1 MKDKKLK
8 KVKKLILGLDIDD
21 ESKNK
26 INDILNSVDE
36 KGEEIEDEVDEEV
49 VEETQEKPEEVA
61 SPEGDGKSEDEVPEP
76 VDPLAPES
84 EGDEEVPP
92 TSEPPAE
99 EVPPVEDTPLPEGMD
114 RVDPSQIGNEVPP
127 VPNTDEPVPNPVTPD
142 TPNVDYEQKIK
153 EQNDLIEAQKVRID
167 SLEEALKKAG
177 ILTDSG
183 ETNQV
188 GVDDNQA
195 PANDPLDDPVERVL
209 KEINGKR

>member
-8 KVKKLILGLDIDD
+8 KVKKQILGLDIDD

-26 INDILNSVDE
+26 IFDILNSVDE
-36 KGEEIEDEVDEEV
+36 KGDDIEDEVDEEV
-49 VEETQEKPEEVA
+49 VEETQEKPEEDA
-61 SPEGDGKSEDEVPEP
+61 SPEGDGKSEDEIPEP

-92 TSEPPAE
+92 TAE

-153 EQNDLIEAQKVRID
+153 EQNDLIEAQKKRID

-209 KEINGKR
+209 KEINGRR

>member
-36 KGEEIEDEVDEEV
+36 KGEDIEDEVDEEV
-49 VEETQEKPEEVA
+49 VEENQEKPEEVA
-61 SPEGDGKSEDEVPEP
+61 SPEGDGKSEDEIPEP

-92 TSEPPAE
+92 SAE
-99 EVPPVEDTPLPEGMD
+99 EVPPVEDTPLPEGMN
-114 RVDPSQIGNEVPP
+114 RIDPSQIGNEVPP

-153 EQNDLIEAQKVRID
+153 EQNDLIEAQKKRID

-209 KEINGKR
+209 KEINGRR

>member
-36 KGEEIEDEVDEEV
+36 KGEDIEDEVDEEV

-61 SPEGDGKSEDEVPEP
+61 SPEGDGKSEDEIPEP

-92 TSEPPAE
+92 TTE
-99 EVPPVEDTPLPEGMD
+99 EVPPVEDTPLPEGMN
-114 RVDPSQIGNEVPP
+114 RIDPSQIGNEVPP

-153 EQNDLIEAQKVRID
+153 EQNDLIEAQKKRID

-209 KEINGKR
+209 KEINGKNR

>member
-1 MKDKKLK
+1 MDKKLK
-8 KVKKLILGLDIDD
+8 RLKKELSKLGLDEEKQKEILDIINSDDDVEDD
-21 ESKNK
+21 EA
-26 INDILNSVDE
+26 
-36 KGEEIEDEVDEEV
+36 EIVEEEV
-49 VEETQEKPEEVA
+49 EKVEPEEDA
-61 SPEGDGKSEDEVPEP
+61 SPEGDGKSEDEISEP

-92 TSEPPAE
+92 TTE

-153 EQNDLIEAQKVRID
+153 EQNDLIEAQKKRID

-209 KEINGKR
+209 KEINGRR

>member
-8 KVKKLILGLDIDD
+8 KVKKLVLGLDIDD

-26 INDILNSVDE
+26 INDILDSVDE
-36 KGEEIEDEVDEEV
+36 KGEDIEDEVDEEV

-61 SPEGDGKSEDEVPEP
+61 SPEGDGKSEDEIPEP

-92 TSEPPAE
+92 TTE
-99 EVPPVEDTPLPEGMD
+99 EVPPVEDTPLPEGMN
-114 RVDPSQIGNEVPP
+114 RIDPSQIGNEVPP

-142 TPNVDYEQKIK
+142 VPNVDYEQKIK
-153 EQNDLIEAQKVRID
+153 EQNDLIEAQKKRID

-209 KEINGKR
+209 KEINGGR

>member
-8 KVKKLILGLDIDD
+8 KVKKQILGLDIDD

-26 INDILNSVDE
+26 IFGILDSVDE
-36 KGEEIEDEVDEEV
+36 KGDDIEDEVDEEV

-61 SPEGDGKSEDEVPEP
+61 SPEGDGKSEDEIPEP

-84 EGDEEVPP
+84 EGDEEI
-92 TSEPPAE
+92 PPATE
-99 EVPPVEDTPLPEGMD
+99 EVPPVEDTPLPEGMN
-114 RVDPSQIGNEVPP
+114 RIDPSQIGNEVPP

-153 EQNDLIEAQKVRID
+153 EQNDLIEAQKKRID

-209 KEINGKR
+209 KEINGKNR

>member
-8 KVKKLILGLDIDD
+8 KLKKELSKLGLDEEKQKEILDIINSDD
-21 ESKNK
+21 E
-26 INDILNSVDE
+26 DV
-36 KGEEIEDEVDEEV
+36 EEDNAEIVEEEV
-49 VEETQEKPEEVA
+49 KVPEEVA
-61 SPEGDGKSEDEVPEP
+61 SPEGDGKSEDEIPEP

-92 TSEPPAE
+92 TVK

-114 RVDPSQIGNEVPP
+114 RVDPSQIGNEVSP

-153 EQNDLIEAQKVRID
+153 EQNDLIEAQKKRID

-209 KEINGKR
+209 KEINGRR

>member
-8 KVKKLILGLDIDD
+8 KVKKLVLGLDIDD

-26 INDILNSVDE
+26 INDILDSVDE
-36 KGEEIEDEVDEEV
+36 KGEDIEDEVD

-61 SPEGDGKSEDEVPEP
+61 SPEGDGKSEDEIPEP

-92 TSEPPAE
+92 TTE
-99 EVPPVEDTPLPEGMD
+99 EVPPVEDTPLPKGME
-114 RVDPSQIGNEVPP
+114 RIDPSQIGNEVPS

-142 TPNVDYEQKIK
+142 VPNVDYEQKIK
-153 EQNDLIEAQKVRID
+153 EQNDLIEAQKKRID

-209 KEINGKR
+209 KEINGRR

>member
-8 KVKKLILGLDIDD
+8 KLKKELSKLGLDEEKQKEILDIINSDD
-21 ESKNK
+21 E
-26 INDILNSVDE
+26 DV
-36 KGEEIEDEVDEEV
+36 EEDNAEIVEEEV
-49 VEETQEKPEEVA
+49 KVPEEDA

-92 TSEPPAE
+92 TAE

-153 EQNDLIEAQKVRID
+153 EQNDLIEAQKKRID

-209 KEINGKR
+209 KEINGRR

>member
-26 INDILNSVDE
+26 INDILDSVDE
-36 KGEEIEDEVDEEV
+36 KGEDIEDEVDEEV

-61 SPEGDGKSEDEVPEP
+61 SPEGDGKSEDEIPEP

-92 TSEPPAE
+92 TTE
-99 EVPPVEDTPLPEGMD
+99 EVPPVEDTPLPEGMN
-114 RVDPSQIGNEVPP
+114 RIDPSQIGNEVPP

-153 EQNDLIEAQKVRID
+153 EQNDLIEAQKKRID

-209 KEINGKR
+209 KEINGKNR

>member
-8 KVKKLILGLDIDD
+8 KLKKELSKLGLDEEKQKEILDIINSDD
-21 ESKNK
+21 E
-26 INDILNSVDE
+26 D
-36 KGEEIEDEVDEEV
+36 
-49 VEETQEKPEEVA
+49 VEENDAEIVEKEVKVEPEEDA
-61 SPEGDGKSEDEVPEP
+61 SPEGDGKSEDEIPEP

-92 TSEPPAE
+92 TTE

-153 EQNDLIEAQKVRID
+153 EQNDLIEAQKKRID

-209 KEINGKR
+209 KEINGRR

>member
-8 KVKKLILGLDIDD
+8 KVKKQILGLDIDD

-26 INDILNSVDE
+26 IFGILDSVDE
-36 KGEEIEDEVDEEV
+36 KGDDIEDEVDEEV

-61 SPEGDGKSEDEVPEP
+61 SPEGDGKSEDEIPEP
-76 VDPLAPES
+76 VDPLAPKS
-84 EGDEEVPP
+84 EGD
-92 TSEPPAE
+92 E
-99 EVPPVEDTPLPEGMD
+99 EVPPVEDTPLPEGMN
-114 RVDPSQIGNEVPP
+114 RIDPSQIGNEVPP

-153 EQNDLIEAQKVRID
+153 EQNDLIEAQKKRID

-209 KEINGKR
+209 KEINGRR

>member
-8 KVKKLILGLDIDD
+8 KLKKELSKLGLDEEKQKEILDIINSDD
-21 ESKNK
+21 E
-26 INDILNSVDE
+26 DV
-36 KGEEIEDEVDEEV
+36 EEDDAEIVEEEV
-49 VEETQEKPEEVA
+49 KVPEEDA
-61 SPEGDGKSEDEVPEP
+61 SLEGDGKSEDEIPEP
-76 VDPLAPES
+76 VDPLAPKS

-92 TSEPPAE
+92 TE

-142 TPNVDYEQKIK
+142 VPNVDYEQKIK
-153 EQNDLIEAQKVRID
+153 EQNALIEAQKKRID

-209 KEINGKR
+209 KEINGRR

>member
-8 KVKKLILGLDIDD
+8 KLKKELSKLGLDEEKQKEILDIINSDD
-21 ESKNK
+21 E
-26 INDILNSVDE
+26 D
-36 KGEEIEDEVDEEV
+36 
-49 VEETQEKPEEVA
+49 VEENDAEIVEKEVKVEPEEDA
-61 SPEGDGKSEDEVPEP
+61 SPEGDGKSEDEIPEP

-92 TSEPPAE
+92 TTE

-153 EQNDLIEAQKVRID
+153 EQNDLIEAQKKRID

>member
-26 INDILNSVDE
+26 INDILDSVDE
-36 KGEEIEDEVDEEV
+36 KGEDIEDEVDEEI

-61 SPEGDGKSEDEVPEP
+61 SPEGDGKSEDEIPEP

-92 TSEPPAE
+92 TAE

-153 EQNDLIEAQKVRID
+153 EQNDLIEAQKKRID

-209 KEINGKR
+209 KEINGKNR

>member
-26 INDILNSVDE
+26 INDILDSVDE
-36 KGEEIEDEVDEEV
+36 KGDDIEDEVDEEV

-61 SPEGDGKSEDEVPEP
+61 SPEGDGKSEDEIPEP

-92 TSEPPAE
+92 TTE

-127 VPNTDEPVPNPVTPD
+127 VPNTDEPVPNPVTPN

-153 EQNDLIEAQKVRID
+153 EQNDLIEAQKKRID

-209 KEINGKR
+209 KEINGRR

>member
-1 MKDKKLK
+1 MDKKLEK
-8 KVKKLILGLDIDD
+8 LKKLLSKLGLDEEKQSKVIDIVMSDDDVEDD
-21 ESKNK
+21 EA
-26 INDILNSVDE
+26 
-36 KGEEIEDEVDEEV
+36 EEIVEEEV
-49 VEETQEKPEEVA
+49 KKVEPEEDA
-61 SPEGDGKSEDEVPEP
+61 SPEGDGKSEDEIPEP

-92 TSEPPAE
+92 AAE
-99 EVPPVEDTPLPEGMD
+99 EVPPVEDTPLPEGMN
-114 RVDPSQIGNEVPP
+114 RIDPSQIGNEVPP

-153 EQNDLIEAQKVRID
+153 EQNDLIEAQKKRID